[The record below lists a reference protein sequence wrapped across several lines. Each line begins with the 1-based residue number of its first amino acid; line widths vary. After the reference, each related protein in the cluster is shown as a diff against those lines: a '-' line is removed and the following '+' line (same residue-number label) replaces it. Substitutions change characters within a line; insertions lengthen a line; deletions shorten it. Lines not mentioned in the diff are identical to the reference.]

1 MTKENVRFY
10 TETGLDL
17 KQLDALCTDD
27 LCSAGCAKGV
37 EVGATQAPE
46 VKTDSDFRVADMV
59 ILVVLLV
66 VCLLL
71 ICGMIAGFNYFRR
84 KLRGQPACW
93 MEAVGNEMTAL

>member
-27 LCSAGCAKGV
+27 LCSAGCTKGAEAGV
-37 EVGATQAPE
+37 TLAPE

-84 KLRGQPACW
+84 KLRGQPAGW
-93 MEAVGNEMTAL
+93 RRGGGGGGGGE